1 MAAAALWL
9 LVYGTLRLRSAIN
22 GYSVSFGHAVSGG
35 LLATLSMTA
44 ALTFAN
50 PPVYLDAVELIGTLS
65 LQFSGMEKLAYA
77 VGATT
82 ASFLF
87 FFTLGY
93 GARLLAGR
101 MQRPGAGRV
110 LDGAIALLM
119 FGLAVGMARAGNWL

>member
-50 PPVYLDAVELIGTLS
+50 PPIYLDAVQLIGTLS

-87 FFTLGY
+87 FSHW
-93 GARLLAGR
+93 
-101 MQRPGAGRV
+101 
-110 LDGAIALLM
+110 
-119 FGLAVGMARAGNWL
+119 GMARGCWRDECSDPVQGECLTVRLRY